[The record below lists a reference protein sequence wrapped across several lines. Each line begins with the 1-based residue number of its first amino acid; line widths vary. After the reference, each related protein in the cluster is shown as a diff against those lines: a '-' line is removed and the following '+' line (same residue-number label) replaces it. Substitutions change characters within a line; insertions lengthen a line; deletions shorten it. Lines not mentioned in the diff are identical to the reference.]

1 MVSMSARWRVLVAAA
16 TLGVVPSLLA
26 GCTTYRAA
34 RLYTRGTE
42 ALEQG
47 HTALAIETLEQAA
60 ALAPHASEIHNHL
73 GLAYRSAGRHR
84 KARAAFELAVELDC
98 DNAAAASNLRAARK
112 AEGEVP

>member
-16 TLGVVPSLLA
+16 TLLVVPSLLA

-34 RLYTRGTE
+34 RLYGRGTQ

-47 HTALAIETLEQAA
+47 DTARAIDALEQAA
-60 ALAPHASEIHNHL
+60 VLAPHASEIHNHL

-84 KARAAFELAVELDC
+84 EARAAFEFAVELDC
-98 DNAAAASNLRAARK
+98 DNHAAASNLRAARE
-112 AEGEVP
+112 AEEEVP